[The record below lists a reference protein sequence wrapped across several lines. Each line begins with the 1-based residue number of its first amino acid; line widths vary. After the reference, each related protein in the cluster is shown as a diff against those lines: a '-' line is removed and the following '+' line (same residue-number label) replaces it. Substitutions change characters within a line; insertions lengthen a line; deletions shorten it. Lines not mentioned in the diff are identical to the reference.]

1 MFRLI
6 ATCFLLCS
14 QAVSALYNQG
24 GPVVILTKE
33 NWQQEVIKGDSLW
46 LIEFYAPWCGHCK
59 NLAPEW
65 TKAAKQLKG
74 VVKVGAVDMTEH
86 QEVGA
91 PYNVQGFPTLKFF
104 GFDKKNPV
112 AYESGRDADSI
123 VKFALDKVKSEVNG
137 RGKGGKSSSSSGSGG
152 SGNGGKKADGSDVL
166 ALTDSTFDSTIYGS
180 KDIWMVEFYAPW
192 CGHCKALEPEW
203 NQAAAD
209 LKGKVR
215 FAKVGATEN
224 ESLARRF
231 GVQGYPTIKYFDYGK
246 KSSPSDAKP
255 FEGGRDA
262 AAIKA
267 FASDLLNKADI
278 EPDLFEL
285 INQKVYDDNCKGTTI
300 CVISFLPNIYE
311 SNAAEPNSYIAM
323 IKKVAGFSS
332 FLWYFF
338 KTSFYEVL
346 SVFVLQINRDLWI
359 CRLDLLIQVFFSSFK
374 VIW

>member
-1 MFRLI
+1 
-6 ATCFLLCS
+6 
-14 QAVSALYNQG
+14 LYNQG

-215 FAKVGATEN
+215 FAKVDATEN

-285 INQKVYDDNCKGTTI
+285 INQKVYDDNC
-300 CVISFLPNIYE
+300 
-311 SNAAEPNSYIAM
+311 
-323 IKKVAGFSS
+323 
-332 FLWYFF
+332 
-338 KTSFYEVL
+338 
-346 SVFVLQINRDLWI
+346 
-359 CRLDLLIQVFFSSFK
+359 
-374 VIW
+374 